1 MPNGNVNEQRSNRA
15 KMHPLS
21 TSLFTF
27 KDPKLLPAMRI
38 IPQKPR
44 YLLLWV
50 LAPQAPTLAAWSRAP
65 VWDTI
70 PRRQNAV
77 VNREMVFRI
86 RLFLFRGLC
95 TGRSGDFTHES
106 SPEACGRV
114 CARDRPVD
122 DVFVCLYMTHYNRML
137 LLWLPSQTSPSSLVL
152 GMRGAATGATTCS
165 VTAPWRGSA
174 TCSRAAPP
182 SNPTRTP
189 SPRGG

>member
-1 MPNGNVNEQRSNRA
+1 MLA
-15 KMHPLS
+15 LA
-21 TSLFTF
+21 
-27 KDPKLLPAMRI
+27 KLLFLV
-38 IPQKPR
+38 
-44 YLLLWV
+44 LLL
-50 LAPQAPTLAAWSRAP
+50 AFSNPSP

-152 GMRGAATGATTCS
+152 GMRLAATGATTCS

-174 TCSRAAPP
+174 TCSRAATP
-182 SNPTRTP
+182 STPARTP
-189 SPRGG
+189 SPRGGSRGGPQPTGTLSQCFSEIEYEFVKS